1 MSICS
6 AGLGDALKDAKQLAV
21 TVKTARKI
29 TGLGNTTLYRL
40 IKERKLE
47 TVSIGRRR
55 LVKYASLQALVG
67 IKADA

>member
-6 AGLGDALKDAKQLAV
+6 TGLGDALKGAKPLTV

-29 TGLGNTTLYRL
+29 SGLGNTTLYRL
-40 IKERKLE
+40 IKEKRLE
-47 TVSIGRRR
+47 TISIGRRR
-55 LVKYASLQALVG
+55 LVKYASLEALVG